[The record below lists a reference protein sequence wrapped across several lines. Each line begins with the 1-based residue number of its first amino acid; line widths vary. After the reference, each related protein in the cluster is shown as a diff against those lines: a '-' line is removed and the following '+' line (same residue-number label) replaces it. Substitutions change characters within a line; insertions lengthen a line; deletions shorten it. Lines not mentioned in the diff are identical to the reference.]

1 MTGYDGFP
9 LVKVPLPPSNEML
22 WPVIDTI
29 QYVGPRDTL
38 SILLTKKYTG
48 KYLHLPLCQISPHFR
63 CHVTSKST
71 TQFFCLRYLPSELLK
86 GHVCL
91 HQPKN
96 AGRPATADWG
106 SALVLFPES

>member
-1 MTGYDGFP
+1 MRGYDTFP
-9 LVKVPLPPSNEML
+9 LVKAPLPPSNEEL
-22 WPVIDTI
+22 GPAIDTI
-29 QYVGPRDTL
+29 QYVGLRDTV
-38 SILLTKKYTG
+38 SILLTKKYTR
-48 KYLHLPLCQISPHFR
+48 KYLHLLLCPIPPHFR

-96 AGRPATADWG
+96 AG
-106 SALVLFPES
+106 